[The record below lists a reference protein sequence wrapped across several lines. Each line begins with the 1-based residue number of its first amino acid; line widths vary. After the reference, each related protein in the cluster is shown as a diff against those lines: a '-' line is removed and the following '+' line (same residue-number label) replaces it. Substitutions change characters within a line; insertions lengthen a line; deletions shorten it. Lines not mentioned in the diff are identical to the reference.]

1 MPYLHIENFEAGL
14 DTRKT
19 RYTAPPGTLRVL
31 KNAHINR
38 GKEIERRKAFAEI
51 GTLPADT
58 FGLHGV
64 QDQLWT
70 FGSVTTPAT
79 LPATVEYQQLVD
91 PNGGNM
97 TALLAA
103 ENFAGKIYAV
113 AEFDNGYI
121 QHFYDGAVVTDW
133 NAVAQSVATARTVA
147 SALGARLDTDGTA
160 DVVVV
165 GDTII
170 LTGDPGTAFSVT
182 TANTEL
188 TITETQA
195 AVAAQ
200 PEVRAT
206 ASFDITSGT
215 AGQTFNTVDRVEI
228 DGLDLMG
235 DPVNHTGDNATTA
248 QAVADRINS
257 YTTEYEASASGAT
270 VTVTAPPGLGA
281 AANGRVLSV
290 DVSGDVTV
298 GNLSDMSGGQD
309 PVDPVPQISE
319 ISVDTFGVAVTY
331 TVTLEGTDY
340 KIVGESSGMATTVR
354 AVKQK
359 MYAVVGSLLYFS
371 GFSGVNG
378 DADPTQWSGG
388 DTNET
393 GEGFINLSTQYSG
406 SEELTGLGVY
416 QGRVA
421 VFSRRAVQIWS
432 VDPDPAQNILYQTL
446 LNVGAIAPHSII
458 EYGDLDIF
466 FLSETGIRSMR
477 ARDSSNLASADDVG
491 VAIDA
496 ELADYVTGLSRDKV
510 VGAKAVVE
518 PADGRY
524 LLAIGSRVY
533 VFSNFPGSRISA
545 WSTYDLGAEVADW
558 AVAGSRLYAR
568 VGDSLRLYGGYSGQE
583 YDTDETEV
591 ILPFL
596 DASNPAGY
604 KQIQGLDAG
613 TDGTWKVEMASE
625 PDQPDEYEEI
635 AVITGSTYGSS
646 QRVGMVGKSTHVSL
660 RFTTSEAER
669 AAIGNAIIHYRDLK
683 AD

>member
-31 KNAHINR
+31 KNAHITR

-51 GTLPADT
+51 DTFPAGT

-70 FGSVTTPAT
+70 FGSAATPAG
-79 LPATVEYQQLVD
+79 LPATVEYQQLTD
-91 PNGGNM
+91 PQGGTM
-97 TALLAA
+97 RALWAA
-103 ENFAGKIYAV
+103 ENFAGKIYAI

-133 NAVAQSVATARTVA
+133 NSVAQDVASVRTVA

-160 DVVVV
+160 TVVVV
-165 GDTII
+165 GDTVI
-170 LTGDPGTAFSVT
+170 LTGEPGAAFSVS
-182 TANTEL
+182 TANTEV

-200 PEVRAT
+200 AEVPAT
-206 ASFDITSGT
+206 ASFDVTGGSE
-215 AGQTFNTVDRVEI
+215 GQTFNTVDRVEI
-228 DGLDLMG
+228 DGLDVMG
-235 DPVNHTGDNATTA
+235 DPVNYTVDNATTA

-257 YTTEYEASASGAT
+257 YTTDYSASASGAT

-281 AANGRVLSV
+281 SANGRTLTV
-290 DVSGDVTV
+290 DVGGDVTV
-298 GNLSDMSGGQD
+298 GSLSDMSGGAD

-319 ISVDTFGVAVTY
+319 ISVDTFAAATVYA
-331 TVTLEGTDY
+331 VTLEGTDY
-340 KIVGESSGMATTVR
+340 KIAGESSGMATTVR

-371 GFSGVNG
+371 GFSGTNG
-378 DADPTQWSGG
+378 DADPTQWLGD
-388 DTNET
+388 DTNDQ

-421 VFSRRAVQIWS
+421 VFSRRSVQIWS

-446 LNVGAIAPHSII
+446 LNVGATAPHSII

-496 ELADYVTGLSRDKV
+496 ELADYVSGLSRDDV
-510 VGAKAVVE
+510 VSAKAVVE

-524 LLAIGSRVY
+524 LLAIGGRVY

-545 WSTYDLGAEVADW
+545 WSTYDLGGDVSDW
-558 AVAGSRLYAR
+558 AVADSRLYAR

-591 ILPFL
+591 VLPFL
-596 DASNPAGY
+596 DASNPAGS
-604 KQIQGLDAG
+604 KQLQGVDAG
-613 TDGTWKVEMASE
+613 MDGTWKVEVATE
-625 PDQPDEYEEI
+625 PNLPDEYETV
-635 AVITGSTYGSS
+635 AVIADSTYGSV
-646 QRVGMVGKSTHVSL
+646 QRVGMVGQSTHVSL
-660 RFTTSEAER
+660 RFTTSEAQR
-669 AAIGNAIIHYRDLK
+669 AAIGNTIIHYRDLK